1 MQTPGEL
8 SDSLSSPTDTHGRLK
23 VAHRPSQLIDLTGV
37 RRVLKPL
44 LKSRTNLRLRSKLLV
59 WLVLFTAAL
68 PPPTLLF
75 VPPPPPTPAPR
86 HTSQNPRT
94 PPLTT
99 PTLPPPRHLVL

>member
-23 VAHRPSQLIDLTGV
+23 VAHRPSQLIDFTGV

-44 LKSRTNLRLRSKLLV
+44 LKSRTNLRLRTKLLV

-68 PPPTLLF
+68 TSAPPPLLRHSPPAQ
-75 VPPPPPTPAPR
+75 VPRPNQQDPPKAPLAHPHPPP
-86 HTSQNPRT
+86 HSEDI
-94 PPLTT
+94 
-99 PTLPPPRHLVL
+99 

>member
-59 WLVLFTAAL
+59 WLVLFTAGL
-68 PPPTLLF
+68 P
-75 VPPPPPTPAPR
+75 PAPR
-86 HTSQNPRT
+86 RLVRPAVHVPVHRHIEPARANP
-94 PPLTT
+94 L
-99 PTLPPPRHLVL
+99 LAAPPR

>member
-59 WLVLFTAAL
+59 WLVVFSAAPTSAHPL
-68 PPPTLLF
+68 LVRQPAQAPVQKQNEQDAPNRPPPL
-75 VPPPPPTPAPR
+75 
-86 HTSQNPRT
+86 
-94 PPLTT
+94 
-99 PTLPPPRHLVL
+99 PTLPPHAETL